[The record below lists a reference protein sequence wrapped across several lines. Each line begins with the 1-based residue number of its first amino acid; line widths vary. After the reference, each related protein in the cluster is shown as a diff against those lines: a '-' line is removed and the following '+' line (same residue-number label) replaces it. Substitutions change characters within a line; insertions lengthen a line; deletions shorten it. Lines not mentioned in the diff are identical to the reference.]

1 MDGNLLLMKLLQH
14 AITQGRRA
22 RAAAGEHQY
31 NKRIVFVVALK
42 LAGFKAVAALQVDRI
57 NTGDR
62 LIFYQ

>member
-1 MDGNLLLMKLLQH
+1 MKLLQH

-62 LIFYQ
+62 LIFYQRAGG